1 MTIDTTN
8 ICSHLK
14 KKLFDENGVY
24 HRLWLALQD
33 DPELTAV
40 VRSRLL
46 LLSFSPVSNLF
57 YRILN
62 CINAA
67 DSRF

>member
-40 VRSRLL
+40 VLSRLL
-46 LLSFSPVSNLF
+46 PLPFYLFSTFFSHYEPHN
-57 YRILN
+57 
-62 CINAA
+62 
-67 DSRF
+67 